1 MTSCYPFTLPRV
13 ILIVFK
19 KTTGRLLFFTKLYI
33 TMETMTM
40 ETHYDVMLSLHFT
53 ESHPYCLQK
62 TTTPALFF
70 TKLNVTMETTF
81 LDT

>member
-1 MTSCYPFTLPRV
+1 
-13 ILIVFK
+13 
-19 KTTGRLLFFTKLYI
+19 
-33 TMETMTM
+33 METMTM